1 MNYICLLMVLSL
13 GFSQDQKKVNFDPDK
28 LKDPEPRWPKVVSP
42 FSLDTKE
49 LKPAGNSD
57 SSQVIIE
64 GFRVQVLATSF
75 QENADRLRDELAI
88 EYGKDIYIVFEAP
101 NYKVRIGNFID
112 RRLAEKLR
120 LELINK
126 GYPSSWIIRTRIE
139 PNI

>member
-64 GFRVQVLATSF
+64 GFRVQVLATSS
-75 QENADRLRDELAI
+75 QENADRLRDELTI

>member
-42 FSLDTKE
+42 FSLDIKE

-64 GFRVQVLATSF
+64 GFRVQVLATSS

-88 EYGKDIYIVFEAP
+88 KYGKDIYIVFEAP

>member
-64 GFRVQVLATSF
+64 GFRIQVLATSS

-88 EYGKDIYIVFEAP
+88 KYGKDIYIVFEAP

-139 PNI
+139 PNN

>member
-13 GFSQDQKKVNFDPDK
+13 GFSQDQKKVNFDPNK

-64 GFRVQVLATSF
+64 GFRVQVLATSS